1 MKYAFAC
8 SLVGLLLLAGCT
20 QDNTPAAGGNNT
32 STSTE
37 AAAPGGKVIDATSA
51 VFATHLA
58 GSAPIL
64 VDFYAD
70 W

>member
-1 MKYAFAC
+1 MKYTFAC
-8 SLVGLLLLAGCT
+8 SLVGLLLLAGCA
-20 QDNTPAAGGNNT
+20 QDNTPAAGG
-32 STSTE
+32 
-37 AAAPGGKVIDATSA
+37 KVINATSA

-58 GSAPIL
+58 GSTPIL

>member
-1 MKYAFAC
+1 MKSTLAY
-8 SLVGLLLLAGCT
+8 SLVGLLLLAGCIKK
-20 QDNTPAAGGNNT
+20 QSPPPASEPT
-32 STSTE
+32 SNSSE
-37 AAAPGGKVIDATSA
+37 SAAPAGKVIDATSA

-58 GSAPIL
+58 GSTPIL

>member
-1 MKYAFAC
+1 MKYTFAC

-32 STSTE
+32 ATTTV
-37 AAAPGGKVIDATSA
+37 GGKVIDGTSA